1 MSGQWTEWERSK
13 FLEGLPDMSSGD
25 SRPGHNLAT
34 IAAASSGIAGK
45 AVCAGQRQCTQLDS
59 ARKKCPQAEGHLLRL
74 SGRHAKLR
82 REGYRKR

>member
-13 FLEGLPDMSSGD
+13 FLEGLPDMSSED

-45 AVCAGQRQCTQLDS
+45 VCAGQRQCTQLDS
-59 ARKKCPQAEGHLLRL
+59 ARKNV
-74 SGRHAKLR
+74 R
-82 REGYRKR
+82 R